1 MPKKILIVD
10 DESHIRLLLEQT
22 LEEFEDVGVEI
33 LTASNGKEALEVIRT
48 ERPDLVYVDAM
59 MPAVNGYDVC
69 TKVKNELALRNIYIV
84 MLTAKGQEVDKKK
97 GMAVGA
103 DMYMTKPFD
112 PDAIVVKTTEV
123 LGIKLKGR

>member
-48 ERPDLVYVDAM
+48 ERPDLVYLDAM

-97 GMAVGA
+97 GMA
-103 DMYMTKPFD
+103 
-112 PDAIVVKTTEV
+112 
-123 LGIKLKGR
+123 

>member
-22 LEEFEDVGVEI
+22 LEDFEDVGVEI

-48 ERPDLVYVDAM
+48 ERPDLVYLDAM

-123 LGIKLKGR
+123 LGVKLKGR

>member
-48 ERPDLVYVDAM
+48 ERPDLVYLDAM

-123 LGIKLKGR
+123 LGVKLKGR

>member
-10 DESHIRLLLEQT
+10 DEPHIRLLLEQT
-22 LEEFEDVGVEI
+22 LEDFEDAGVEI
-33 LTASNGKEALEVIRT
+33 LTASNGREALEAITT
-48 ERPDLVYVDAM
+48 ERPDLVYLDAM
-59 MPAVNGYDVC
+59 MPGMNGYDVC
-69 TKVKNELALRNIYIV
+69 NKVKNELALRNVYIV

-97 GMAVGA
+97 GAEVGA

-123 LGIKLKGR
+123 LGIEMKG

>member
-48 ERPDLVYVDAM
+48 ERPDLVYLDAM

>member
-33 LTASNGKEALEVIRT
+33 LTASNGKEALEVIGT
-48 ERPDLVYVDAM
+48 ERPDLVYLDAM

-84 MLTAKGQEVDKKK
+84 MLSAKGQEVDKKK

-112 PDAIVVKTTEV
+112 PDAIVVKTQEV
-123 LGIKLKGR
+123 LGIRLQGG